1 MKVAVD
7 AMGGDYAP
15 GEVVRGALEAVRD
28 FGTEIIL
35 VGDREAIEQAMAD
48 IPLRKTI
55 EIIHATEKI
64 AMDDAPAVAVR
75 KKKDSSIVKA
85 VRLVK
90 EGAAGAVVSAGSTGA
105 AMAASLLGLGRVK
118 GIDRPAI
125 ATVLPSRRGGT
136 VLLDVGANIDCRPQ
150 NLMQFAIMGSLYAE
164 KILGIKNPR
173 VGLLSIGEE
182 DNKGNELTLSSFPLL
197 KSADINFVGNVEG
210 RDIFQGSADVVVC
223 DGFVGNVIL
232 KAGEGLAMAL
242 MAMMREELTR
252 HWLSKMGT
260 VLTLPALKE
269 LRRRL
274 DYAEYGGAPLLGVN
288 GVTIICHGSSSAQ
301 AIRNAVRVA
310 ADSVQTGLVTA
321 IRSSIEK
328 SSGEQQEKEGYAN
341 DGTK

>member
-1 MKVAVD
+1 
-7 AMGGDYAP
+7 MGGDNAP
-15 GEVVRGALEAVRD
+15 GEVIRGALEAVRN

-35 VGDREAIEQAMAD
+35 VGDRAAIEQTMAD
-48 IPLRKTI
+48 SPQKKAV
-55 EIIHATEKI
+55 EIFHATEVI
-64 AMDDAPAVAVR
+64 AMKDAPAVAVR
-75 KKKDSSIVKA
+75 KKKDASIVRA
-85 VRLVK
+85 VQLVK
-90 EGAAGAVVSAGSTGA
+90 EGKAGAVVSAGSTGA
-105 AMAASLLGLGRVK
+105 AMAASLLGFGRIK

-136 VLLDVGANIDCRPQ
+136 VLLDVGANVDCRPQ

-164 KILGIKNPR
+164 RILGIEKPR

-182 DNKGNELTLSSFPLL
+182 DNKGNELTLSSLPLL
-197 KSADINFVGNVEG
+197 QKADINFVGNVEG

-223 DGFVGNVIL
+223 DGFVGNVVL

-310 ADSVQTGLVTA
+310 AESAHTGLVAA
-321 IRSSIEK
+321 IRNSIEK
-328 SSGEQQEKEGYAN
+328 GGSEQSKGAGCVHA
-341 DGTK
+341 GTK

>member
-28 FGTEIIL
+28 FGIEIIL
-35 VGDREAIEQAMAD
+35 VGDQKAIEQAMAGAH
-48 IPLRKTI
+48 PGKAI

-64 AMDDAPAVAVR
+64 TMDDAPAVAVR
-75 KKKDSSIVKA
+75 KKRDSSIVRA

-136 VLLDVGANIDCRPQ
+136 VLLDVGANVDCRPQ
-150 NLMQFAIMGSLYAE
+150 NLLQFAIMGSLYAE

-182 DNKGNELTLSSFPLL
+182 DSKGNELTLSSFPLL
-197 KSADINFVGNVEG
+197 KNADIDFVGNVEG

-223 DGFVGNVIL
+223 DGFVGNVVL

-242 MAMMREELTR
+242 MAMMREELAR
-252 HWLSKMGT
+252 NWLSKMGT

-301 AIRNAVRVA
+301 AVRNAVRVA

-328 SSGEQQEKEGYAN
+328 GSAEQALKAGCSNA
-341 DGTK
+341 GTK